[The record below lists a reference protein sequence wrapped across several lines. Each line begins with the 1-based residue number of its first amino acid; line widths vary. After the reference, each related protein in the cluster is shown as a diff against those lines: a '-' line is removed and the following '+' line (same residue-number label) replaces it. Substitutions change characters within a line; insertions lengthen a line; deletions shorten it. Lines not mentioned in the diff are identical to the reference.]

1 MNPELAQFEALA
13 KEILRRCM
21 AEDDP
26 GDIRHWLADTLNRMG
41 GGDENAVMTWPESF
55 DLVDTMLKQ
64 YEETA
69 AMPEGERRLLSWP
82 WSSWNN
88 LIDPLEDGMLG
99 VITAPDGQGKCLAKG
114 TKVIMADGTLKAVEM
129 LSIGDELIGPDS
141 KPRTIKALGHGH
153 GPMYWIRQKGA
164 IDYRTNGDHILS
176 LYIRKEIWNRRH
188 KVGARKEYCEIT
200 VNDAIK
206 KWSLIHMQRY
216 VQGYKVPISWPEKEV
231 PLDPYFL
238 GLWLGDGRSI
248 NGQIFTAEPEVV
260 NFLQTYADKMGI
272 RFHSQ
277 LDRPGGIVQ
286 KCIISNGQ
294 GGSRK
299 EIQEPGAILGRMGL
313 IGNKHIPQEYIANS
327 ENVRLRLLA
336 GLIDSDGYYESTG
349 KCYEITQKNEALA
362 RQIKL
367 LADTLGFKTNI
378 NSKRATIKDIG
389 YECDVWRLRI
399 IGDVNRIPVLVSR
412 KKAES
417 RLINKDWRVTSIQIE
432 PDGEDEYFGFVL
444 DGDGLFLLED
454 CTVTHNTIYAES
466 ISEYWAAHHNRVVFV
481 HYELS
486 RKLMML
492 RRTARHTS
500 ITTRDLKS
508 GHLTQEQM
516 QRIASVRPRLLA
528 WDGCI
533 TYVHTPG
540 WSMERT
546 TAELEKLHNEGQC
559 DVVVLDYLEKASAS
573 RRQLQMFGSNTY
585 QREADNVEQLKIF
598 SESTSVPVLMVAQ
611 MSKAGKQTG
620 FDAVDRN
627 GMRGAGEKSDKANLV
642 VLLKRERIGEGY
654 SNEVEVLVD
663 KNTMGATG
671 TFKQFM
677 QPEFYRVGDIAKAR
691 L

>member
-114 TKVIMADGTLKAVEM
+114 TKVIMFDGSLKPVETLEV
-129 LSIGDELIGPDS
+129 GDRLMGPDS
-141 KPRTIKALGHGH
+141 RPRTIKALGHGW
-153 GPMYWIRQKGA
+153 GPMYWVRQKRGL
-164 IDYRTNGDHILS
+164 DYR
-176 LYIRKEIWNRRH
+176 
-188 KVGARKEYCEIT
+188 
-200 VNDAIK
+200 VNDAHILALLQRDEHGNK
-206 KWSLIHMQRY
+206 KPVEMTVMEVLKKSPGYIQR
-216 VQGYKVPISWPEKEV
+216 VLQGYKVGLDFPSRDVPI
-231 PLDPYFL
+231 DPYFL
-238 GLWLGDGRSI
+238 GLWLGDGNKR
-248 NGQIFTAEPEVV
+248 NGTILASDPEVIDW
-260 NFLQTYADKMGI
+260 LKDYALATNCGI
-272 RFHSQ
+272 TVLPDNERGSVMRV
-277 LDRPGGIVQ
+277 L
-286 KCIISNGQ
+286 ISNGR
-294 GGSRK
+294 GGLQARRGNTPAWKLS
-299 EIQEPGAILGRMGL
+299 AMGL
-313 IGNKHIPQEYIANS
+313 IENKHIPHEYMANS
-327 ENVRLRLLA
+327 EDNRLRLLA
-336 GLIDSDGYYESTG
+336 GLIDNDGYYYASS
-349 KCYEITQKNEALA
+349 KAYDITQKNEALA
-362 RQIKL
+362 RQIKY
-367 LADTLGFKTNI
+367 LADTLGFRTVI
-378 NSKRATIKDIG
+378 SPKRATIKEIG
-389 YECDVWRLRI
+389 YESTVWLVRI
-399 IGDVNRIPVLVSR
+399 MGDVERIPVLIAR
-412 KKAES
+412 KKAEP
-417 RLINKDWRVTSIQIE
+417 RKINKDWHVCGIEIE
-432 PDGEDEYFGFVL
+432 PSGEDEYFGFVL

-466 ISEYWAAHHNRVVFV
+466 ISEYWAAHKNRVVFV

-620 FDAVDRN
+620 FDTVDRS

-671 TFKQFM
+671 TFKQIM